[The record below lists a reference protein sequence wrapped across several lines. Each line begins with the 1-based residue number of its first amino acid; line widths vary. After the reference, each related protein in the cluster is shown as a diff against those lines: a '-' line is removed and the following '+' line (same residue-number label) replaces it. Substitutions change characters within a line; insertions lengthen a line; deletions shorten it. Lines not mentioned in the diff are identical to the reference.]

1 MDKKEL
7 VKRERLHKE
16 RDALVVKDNILLRD
30 VRYNLTA
37 TEQKIVIYL
46 ISKVLKD
53 DKDFKHIR
61 MGIRDYCA
69 LANIKPGGDTYKR
82 VKESIETLSDKSW
95 WIKYDRGERLF
106 RWVDTADLE
115 HESYV
120 DIVLSESLRP
130 YLLELKENF
139 TKYELINVLVLKS
152 KHSIRLYELFRCNL
166 FLHVWTVSLEELK
179 DILDLTDKYSEYK
192 DLRRYVIDPAVK
204 EINKYTD
211 ISVSYETVKHNRIV
225 TDLIFSIEEKSGY
238 QMTWDLLL
246 NQKERLGE

>member
-1 MDKKEL
+1 MDQKEL

-37 TEQKIVIYL
+37 TEQKIIIYL
-46 ISKVLKD
+46 ISKILKD

-69 LANIKPGGDTYKR
+69 LANIKPGGDTYKS
-82 VKESIETLSDKSW
+82 VKESIKTLRDKSW
-95 WIKYDRGERLF
+95 WINYDHGKRLF
-106 RWVDTADLE
+106 SWIDTADIE
-115 HESYV
+115 NESYI

-130 YLLELKENF
+130 YLLELRENF

-179 DILDLTDKYSEYK
+179 DILDLTDKYAEYK

-204 EINKYTD
+204 EISKYTD
-211 ISVSYETVKHNRIV
+211 LSVSYETVKHNRIV

-246 NQKERLGE
+246 NQEERLGE